1 MKYAARILTL
11 VVMMTPILASAQL
24 ASNQKLAADIPF
36 QFRVGNTLIPAGKC
50 IVQRAGLDPRTLVI
64 RNSSAG
70 ASLFSSSTM
79 GNVKE
84 ASRTNAMVFH
94 KYGNRYF
101 LAGVKLE
108 GSNVVYK
115 LPEGRAEAELRAQNI
130 PAGEETLLALL
141 Q

>member
-11 VVMMTPILASAQL
+11 VVMMTPLLASAQL

-50 IVQRAGLDPRTLVI
+50 IVQRAGVDPRTLVI
-64 RNSSAG
+64 LNSSAG

-84 ASRTNAMVFH
+84 VSRTNAMVFH

-108 GSNVVYK
+108 GSNIVYK

>member
-1 MKYAARILTL
+1 MKYAARIVTL
-11 VVMMTPILASAQL
+11 VVMMTPLLASAQL
-24 ASNQKLAADIPF
+24 TSNQKLAADIPF

-50 IVQRAGLDPRTLVI
+50 IVQRAGVDPRTLVI
-64 RNSSAG
+64 VNSSAG

-79 GNVKE
+79 GKVKQ

-94 KYGNRYF
+94 KYGKRYF
-101 LAGVKLE
+101 LAGVKVE
-108 GSNVVYK
+108 GSNIVYK